1 MMIEALKAFLAVVDT
16 GNLSTAARALELAV
30 SSVSR
35 KIDWLEADL
44 GTRLL
49 HRSSRAVM
57 LTDAGEQ
64 FAPRARAI
72 LAELAEARSAMSA
85 LDTSPRGP
93 LTVTV
98 PASFGRRHVAPAV
111 TGFLRRY
118 PLIEL
123 DLNVSD
129 DIVDLAARR
138 VDVAVRISVL
148 PDSDL
153 LATLLAPQRR
163 YVCASPDYV
172 ARHGAPATPADLLA
186 HNCLTFSTR
195 TTPPYWWC
203 FNGVNRNRPLP
214 VRGTMRTD
222 DIDAMLQA
230 AIGGVGL
237 VHFASWL
244 VADAVAAG
252 QLVPVLGPEHHPRR
266 QAQPAIHAV
275 RLPGRSH
282 AVKAQLFINYLREI
296 IGPEPYWEKTMQ
308 QALSPFSVDASV
320 LP

>member
-1 MMIEALKAFLAVVDT
+1 MIDALTCFLAVVDT

-44 GTRLL
+44 GTRLF
-49 HRSSRAVM
+49 HRSSRMVL

-64 FAPRARAI
+64 FVPRARAI
-72 LAELAEARSAMSA
+72 LGELADARAAVSA
-85 LDTSPRGP
+85 LDTEPRGL
-93 LTVTV
+93 LTVTA
-98 PASFGRRHVAPAV
+98 PAAFGRRHVAPAV
-111 TGFLRRY
+111 CGFLRRY

-153 LATLLAPQRR
+153 RATLLAPQHR
-163 YVCASPDYV
+163 YVCASADYL
-172 ARHGAPATPADLLA
+172 ARHGAPATPQELLS
-186 HNCLTFSTR
+186 HNCLTFANR
-195 TTPPYWWC
+195 ATPPFWWC
-203 FNGVNRNRPLP
+203 FDGVNRNRPLA

-252 QLVPVLGPEHHPRR
+252 LLVPVLGPQFQPKRVG
-266 QAQPAIHAV
+266 QPAIHAV

-282 AVKAQLFINYLREI
+282 PVKSQLFINYLREV
-296 IGPEPYWEKTMQ
+296 IGTEPYWDM
-308 QALSPFSVDASV
+308 AMRNNAR
-320 LP
+320 